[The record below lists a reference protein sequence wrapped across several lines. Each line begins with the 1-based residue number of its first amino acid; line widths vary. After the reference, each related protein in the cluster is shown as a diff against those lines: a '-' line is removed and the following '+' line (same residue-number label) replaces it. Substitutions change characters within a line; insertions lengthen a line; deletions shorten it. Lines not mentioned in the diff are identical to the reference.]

1 MPHKPPNI
9 DEDGGSPPTA
19 LLPFFIAL
27 YSDRQLR
34 FETLS
39 KNPVDCVAAMLLDEE
54 KSPQH
59 SLVLF
64 NCEALIGSLTSSA
77 LTVSR
82 VACVAAIAILSQKGR
97 RKGSVTSHCRP
108 CHTRGHPP
116 ACPRVTEIH
125 KKKNIV

>member
-64 NCEALIGSLTSSA
+64 NCEAFDWIPNLFSFNSISRCLCCGDCHFKSEGKEQR
-77 LTVSR
+77 VSYFTLET
-82 VACVAAIAILSQKGR
+82 LSHSGAP
-97 RKGSVTSHCRP
+97 TCPPP
-108 CHTRGHPP
+108 CD
-116 ACPRVTEIH
+116 
-125 KKKNIV
+125 